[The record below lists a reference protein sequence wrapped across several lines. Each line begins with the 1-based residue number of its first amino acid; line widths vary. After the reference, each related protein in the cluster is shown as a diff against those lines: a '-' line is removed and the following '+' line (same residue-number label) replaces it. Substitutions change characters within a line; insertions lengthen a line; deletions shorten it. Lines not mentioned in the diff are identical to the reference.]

1 MQLAYRWRA
10 TLVIGLGLLMS
21 LLDVTIV
28 SVVLPQIATALHA
41 EYQTSTWIGTGY
53 LLANAAVIPIIG
65 YLSDRVGSKTIFLLA
80 LGLFTL
86 GSALCAF
93 APSVP
98 ALIASRVFQGI
109 GGGALLPVGMAIIFR
124 LFDPTER
131 ARAIAVLMI
140 PILLG
145 PAFGPT
151 LGGYLATAASWNAI
165 FLINLPIGIAAFLL
179 ALLVLRG
186 KTEEQAADGL
196 DMRAD
201 TQRFDWLGL
210 VLAMASFT
218 ALVYGITLAGTD
230 GWDTP
235 TVIGSLIAGGV
246 LLVALILVE
255 LFVKDPVM
263 DLRLFRS
270 YAFTIANVLI
280 WVSSAVF
287 FAGLFL
293 VPVFYERVEH
303 LSALTTGEIVIAQG
317 LAMAVGLAI
326 SGGLYNRVGPRVFAV
341 IGGILVTVSM
351 IGFTHLTVTT
361 TGADVQL
368 WLILRGLGLGLF
380 IQALQT
386 LSVSVVSNPQMARAQ
401 SLRNSTTTVFS
412 AVGVAVFTT
421 YLTGQAT
428 THLEDATATCVAQA
442 GQHLQLAALHVCVG
456 QQALTLGMNDTFF
469 FALIACAVCAVAT
482 IFVGHDPALEEA
494 RAAKSRGEKGK
505 ESSPMAVNP

>member
-1 MQLAYRWRA
+1 MHFTYRWRA

-98 ALIASRVFQGI
+98 ALIACRVFQGI

-165 FLINLPIGIAAFLL
+165 FLINLPIGVVAFVL

-186 KTEEQAADGL
+186 KTMEQEAEGQDLAP
-196 DMRAD
+196 D

-210 VLAMASFT
+210 VLAMVSFT
-218 ALVYGITLAGTD
+218 VLVYGITLAGSD

-235 TVIGSLIAGGV
+235 AVIASLIAGSI
-246 LLVALILVE
+246 LLVAFVLVE
-255 LFVKDPVM
+255 LLVTDPVM

-270 YAFTIANVLI
+270 YTFTIANVLI

-287 FAGLFL
+287 FASLFL
-293 VPVFYERVEH
+293 VPVFFERVEQ

-326 SGGLYNRVGPRVFAV
+326 SGGLYNRVGPRVLAV
-341 IGGILVTVSM
+341 IGAMLVTVSLV
-351 IGFTHLTVTT
+351 GFTRLTVTT

-368 WLILRGLGLGLF
+368 WLIVRGLGLGLF

-412 AVGVAVFTT
+412 AVGVAVFTS
-421 YLTGQAT
+421 YLTQRAT
-428 THLEDATATCVAQA
+428 AHLKDATATCIAQA
-442 GQHLQLAALHVCVG
+442 GQHLQLVALHTCVG
-456 QQALTLGMNDTFF
+456 QQSLTLGMNDAFF
-469 FALIACAVCAVAT
+469 LALIACAACAVAT
-482 IFVGHDPALEEA
+482 LFVGRDPALEEV
-494 RAAKSRGEKGK
+494 RAAKSRGEKGE
-505 ESSPMAVNP
+505 ESAPMTVTP